1 MRKLSPRQLQVLE
14 CLSQGDPNKIISRKL
29 GITDGTTKVVV
40 RTLMNKLGTRNR
52 TELAVWYL
60 EQQG

>member
-1 MRKLSPRQLQVLE
+1 MRKLSPRQLQMPE

-52 TELAVWYL
+52 RYL

>member
-14 CLSQGDPNKIISRKL
+14 CLSQGDPNKIISLKL
-29 GITDGTTKVVV
+29 GITNGTTKVVV

-52 TELAVWYL
+52 TEPAVWYL